1 MAVGMLYQVLKKLQ
15 KFVAELLK
23 SSSNHVEILNFNVLY
38 FFDSIIL
45 LRNVKKTFFFFSMSI
60 MLSEMLLKSPT
71 PASLQFSNFSRL
83 PVTSVDM
90 ELTS

>member
-1 MAVGMLYQVLKKLQ
+1 MAVGMLYPVLKKLQ

-23 SSSNHVEILNFNVLY
+23 SSSNHVEILNFNFLY

-45 LRNVKKTFFFFSMSI
+45 LRNVKKTFFFSMSI

>member
-23 SSSNHVEILNFNVLY
+23 SSSNHVEILNFNFLY

-45 LRNVKKTFFFFSMSI
+45 LRNVKKTFFFSMSI

-83 PVTSVDM
+83 SVTSVGM

>member
-45 LRNVKKTFFFFSMSI
+45 LRNVKKTFFSVCQLCF
-60 MLSEMLLKSPT
+60 LKCY
-71 PASLQFSNFSRL
+71 
-83 PVTSVDM
+83 
-90 ELTS
+90 